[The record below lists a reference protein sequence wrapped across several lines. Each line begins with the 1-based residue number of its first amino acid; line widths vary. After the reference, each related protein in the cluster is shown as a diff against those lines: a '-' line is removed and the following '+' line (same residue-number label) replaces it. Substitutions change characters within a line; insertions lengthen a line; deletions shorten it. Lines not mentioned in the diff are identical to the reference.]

1 MCEHAVTSMRPMVG
15 KMNKSIFFFF
25 FEKLTR
31 PYTLTTS
38 LESKKIIDL

>member
-15 KMNKSIFFFF
+15 KMNKSIFFF